1 MRQLVLFILAFTLHL
16 SAANN
21 QVENGLLA
29 YGNETYDSLQV
40 NGSAKLNGT
49 IVTQLLQV
57 NGSLVASNAKIGEL
71 HVNGQAALDKCTV
84 SKKSMVSGTLSASFT
99 TFDQELTLASDNSAF
114 ETCTLSSI
122 RVMKSKDNISQ
133 TVLLGGST
141 KVTGLIT
148 FESGNG
154 QVVAGPDCQI
164 TQASVV
170 GGKLQKS
177 SS

>member
-1 MRQLVLFILAFTLHL
+1 MRQFILFLLACTLHL

-21 QVENGLLA
+21 QVGNGLMA

-49 IVTQLLQV
+49 VVKELLQV

-84 SKKSMVSGTLSASFT
+84 SKKSMVSGTIAAAFT
-99 TFDQELTLASDNSAF
+99 TFDQELALASDNSTF
-114 ETCTLSSI
+114 ETCRLSSI
-122 RVMKSKDNISQ
+122 RVMKSKENNSQ
-133 TVLLGGST
+133 TIMLGGST
-141 KVTGLIT
+141 KVIGLIT
-148 FESGNG
+148 FESGTG
-154 QVVAGPDCQI
+154 QVIAGPDCEI
-164 TQASVV
+164 KEASVI

-177 SS
+177 SN